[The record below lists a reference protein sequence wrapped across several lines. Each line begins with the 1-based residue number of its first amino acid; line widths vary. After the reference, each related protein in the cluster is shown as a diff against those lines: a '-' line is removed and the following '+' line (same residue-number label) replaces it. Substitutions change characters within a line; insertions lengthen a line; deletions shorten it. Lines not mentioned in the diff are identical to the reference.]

1 MINWGGEGTFKRTNE
16 GEKMELLLTEK
27 LVFAATCTFGGAFV
41 FNRHIHTG
49 TADYKI
55 WNA

>member
-1 MINWGGEGTFKRTNE
+1 MINCGWEGKFKRKNE
-16 GEKMELLLTEK
+16 GKMKLLLTAK
-27 LVFAATCTFGGAFV
+27 LVFAATCTLGGAFV

>member
-1 MINWGGEGTFKRTNE
+1 
-16 GEKMELLLTEK
+16 MELLLTAK
-27 LVFAATCTFGGAFV
+27 LVFAATCTLGGAFV